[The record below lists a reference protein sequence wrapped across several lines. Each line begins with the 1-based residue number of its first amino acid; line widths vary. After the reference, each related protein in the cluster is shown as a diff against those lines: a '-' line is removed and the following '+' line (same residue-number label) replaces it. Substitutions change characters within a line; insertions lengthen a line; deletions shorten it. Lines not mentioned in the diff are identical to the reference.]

1 MKVIRPLSRGSQGVR
16 GIRLNENDLVLG
28 MGCYMKDTCLLV
40 VTQNGYGKRTY
51 FDDFKVQS
59 RAGKGVIAHKITEKT
74 GRLADIK
81 IVNESDDIMLISQ
94 DGTIIRM
101 KVSEVNII
109 SRNTQGVR
117 LMRLSE
123 NNVVVSIAR
132 VINDDSEE
140 NEENI
145 ENIENIEDLDKT

>member
-1 MKVIRPLSRGSQGVR
+1 MP
-16 GIRLNENDLVLG
+16 
-28 MGCYMKDTCLLV
+28 
-40 VTQNGYGKRTY
+40 
-51 FDDFKVQS
+51 
-59 RAGKGVIAHKITEKT
+59 HKP
-74 GRLADIK
+74 
-81 IVNESDDIMLISQ
+81 

-145 ENIENIEDLDKT
+145 EKYRKYRRS